1 MADKNILHFFGLHT
15 TAEVKALQSLL
26 LEREATIRAREAVM
40 ADFEKAVA
48 AQLREREAELEHVQ
62 TLLQDREATIREREA
77 EKADYEKTVAA
88 LLQEREAA
96 VLEREQKLIAQGEEQ
111 QRARAKIARLEA
123 ELAQPAN
130 TTAAPGSL
138 EARLKQREAEIA
150 RLMTINLELHQRIS
164 QASRGT

>member
-48 AQLREREAELEHVQ
+48 AQLREAELEHVQ